1 MTIVTASDASLI
13 NRAKRYAFIAWLT
26 ALILGLL
33 SWGARALDLDGV
45 AFALLLAVWIAGA
58 AFVIC
63 WLFLAV
69 SALIL
74 LFSKF
79 SGRSGGA

>member
-1 MTIVTASDASLI
+1 MPIVTATDASLI

-26 ALILGLL
+26 AVILGLL
-33 SWGARALDLDGV
+33 SWSARSFDLDGL

-69 SALIL
+69 SGLIL
-74 LFSKF
+74 MFNHF
-79 SGRSGGA
+79 SGRSGGG

>member
-1 MTIVTASDASLI
+1 MPTVTTTDANLI
-13 NRAKRYAFIAWLT
+13 ARAKRCAFIAWLT
-26 ALILGLL
+26 ALIFGLL

-45 AFALLLAVWIAGA
+45 ASNLLLVVWIAGA

-63 WLFLAV
+63 WAFLVV
-69 SALIL
+69 SAFIL
-74 LFSKF
+74 LVNKF

>member
-1 MTIVTASDASLI
+1 MTTVTATDAGLI
-13 NRAKRYAFIAWLT
+13 NRAKRYAFIAWLS
-26 ALILGLL
+26 ALVLGLL

-45 AFALLLAVWIAGA
+45 AFALMLAVWIAGA

-63 WLFLAV
+63 WLFLAI

-74 LFSKF
+74 LFNSF

>member
-1 MTIVTASDASLI
+1 MVALTTTDARLV
-13 NRAKRYAFIAWLT
+13 NRAKRYAFIAWLA

-33 SWGARALDLDGV
+33 SWGARALEFNG
-45 AFALLLAVWIAGA
+45 LASAMMVMVWVFGLI
-58 AFVIC
+58 FVGC

-74 LFSKF
+74 LFNNL